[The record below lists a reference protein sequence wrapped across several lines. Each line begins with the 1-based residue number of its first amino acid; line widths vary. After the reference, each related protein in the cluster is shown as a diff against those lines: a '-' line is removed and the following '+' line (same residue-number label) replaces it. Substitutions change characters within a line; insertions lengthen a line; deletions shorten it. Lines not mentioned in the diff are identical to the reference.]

1 MAKYY
6 SFVVAVCSILLT
18 TSCGSGSNNRTM
30 ENSKGLLAEVTQVIN
45 GDTLTGVR
53 TIFDTIQ
60 VVPFDRWDSIKAV
73 SPVMVKAYKSGS
85 MYAYT
90 AKGQQ
95 MGKGALSEL
104 LTITSADSITFYR
117 GVEADEKSVF
127 YFPAAN
133 AVIDGVSDMY
143 IGRTVALFQT
153 ERGWDIR
160 NYDGS
165 LLWQVESADM
175 VILRRIYAEE
185 ETMQV
190 AILSKNGV
198 EIYNVNGQLLKEV
211 SKAEW
216 KKAQKAFRREAK
228 IGNASYGE
236 LDVNYQ
242 F

>member
-1 MAKYY
+1 
-6 SFVVAVCSILLT
+6 
-18 TSCGSGSNNRTM
+18 M